1 MNNVILIGFSLF
13 ILSVFYFIYFLC
25 IHKQAI
31 KKYENLIFN
40 KKEGFI
46 NVKSSIE
53 TLRIPIIKTEIEGKK
68 YNFIV
73 DSGSDRSL
81 IFKSILD
88 SIKDKTYLDKRVK
101 VTTINDKTDVNPV
114 CRLSFSIKNNVL
126 SDDFI
131 ELKDSVSFAAI
142 EDKYGIKIDG
152 ILGGIFLAENR
163 WIIDYDNLVV
173 WIKNKDK

>member
-1 MNNVILIGFSLF
+1 MNNVILISFLLLVFSA
-13 ILSVFYFIYFLC
+13 FYFIYFLY
-25 IHKQAI
+25 IHKQAVRR
-31 KKYENLIFN
+31 YENLIFN
-40 KKEGFI
+40 QKGEFV

-53 TLRIPIIKTEIEGKK
+53 TLRIPIIKAEIEGKK

-88 SIKDKTYLDKRVK
+88 SIKDKTYLDKGVR

-152 ILGGIFLAENR
+152 ILGGTFLIENK
-163 WIIDYDNLVV
+163 WIIDYDNLVIWV
-173 WIKNKDK
+173 RNKDK

>member
-1 MNNVILIGFSLF
+1 MNNVVFINFLLLVFSA
-13 ILSVFYFIYFLC
+13 FYFIYFLY

-40 KKEGFI
+40 QKGGFI

-53 TLRIPIIKTEIEGKK
+53 TLRIPIIKTKIEGKK

-88 SIKDKTYLDKRVK
+88 SIKDKTYLDKGVR

-142 EDKYGIKIDG
+142 EDKYGIRIDG
-152 ILGGIFLAENR
+152 ILGGMFLIKNK
-163 WIIDYDNLVV
+163 WIIDYDNSVV

>member
-1 MNNVILIGFSLF
+1 MNNVILAGSLLF
-13 ILSVFYFIYFLC
+13 ILLAFCFIYFLY

-31 KKYENLIFN
+31 KEYENLIFN
-40 KKEGFI
+40 QKGEFV

-53 TLRIPIIKTEIEGKK
+53 TLRIPIINAEIEGKK

-88 SIKDKTYLDKRVK
+88 SVKDKTYLEKGIR

-114 CRLSFSIKNNVL
+114 CRVSLSIKNNVL

-131 ELKDSVSFAAI
+131 ELKDSVSFTAI
-142 EDKYGIKIDG
+142 ENTYGIKIDG
-152 ILGGIFLAENR
+152 ILGGTFLIKNK

>member
-1 MNNVILIGFSLF
+1 MNNVMLISFLLLVFSA
-13 ILSVFYFIYFLC
+13 FYFIYFLY
-25 IHKQAI
+25 IHKQAVRR
-31 KKYENLIFN
+31 YENLIFN
-40 KKEGFI
+40 QKGEFV

-53 TLRIPIIKTEIEGKK
+53 TLRIPIIKAKIEGKK

-88 SIKDKTYLDKRVK
+88 SVKDKTYLDKGVR

-131 ELKDSVSFAAI
+131 ELKDSVSFVAI

-152 ILGGIFLAENR
+152 ILGGTFLIENK
-163 WIIDYDNLVV
+163 WIIDYDNLVIWV
-173 WIKNKDK
+173 KNKDK

>member
-1 MNNVILIGFSLF
+1 MNNVILISFLLF
-13 ILSVFYFIYFLC
+13 ILSIFYFIYFLY
-25 IHKQAI
+25 IHKQAVRR
-31 KKYENLIFN
+31 YENLIFN
-40 KKEGFI
+40 QKGEFI

-53 TLRIPIIKTEIEGKK
+53 TLRIPIIKAEIEGKK

-88 SIKDKTYLDKRVK
+88 SIKDKIYLEKGVR
-101 VTTINDKTDVNPV
+101 VTTINDKTDINPV
-114 CRLSFSIKNNVL
+114 CRVYFSIKNNVL

-131 ELKDSVSFAAI
+131 ELKDSVSFTVI
-142 EDKYGIKIDG
+142 EDKYDIKIDG
-152 ILGGIFLAENR
+152 ILGGTFLIKNR

-173 WIKNKDK
+173 WVKNKDK